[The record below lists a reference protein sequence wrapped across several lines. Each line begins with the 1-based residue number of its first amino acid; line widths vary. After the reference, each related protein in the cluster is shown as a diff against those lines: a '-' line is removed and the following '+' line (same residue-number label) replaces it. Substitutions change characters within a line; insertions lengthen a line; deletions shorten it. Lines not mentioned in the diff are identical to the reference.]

1 MAAGSQRVV
10 LAGARVFD
18 GTGSPPAEADVV
30 VADGHIVAVGRGLD
44 ADERVDLTGK
54 GLLPG
59 LIDCHV
65 HVVISPGPRHE
76 LLQVPFSY
84 RFFRAVANL
93 EATIATGITTAR
105 DAAGADL
112 GVKRAVADGLVRGP
126 RLQIAIRML
135 SQTGGHGD
143 EWQLCGSAPGLAFPT
158 YPGMPDGV
166 IDGPDAARRAAR
178 TLVRAGA
185 DWIKV
190 ATTGGF
196 SSPVSDPARPHLRLD
211 ELTELQTEAD
221 AAGRHVMAHAQGLAG
236 VKNAL
241 AAGFR
246 SIEHGVWLDDEA
258 IARMVE
264 QGTWLVPT
272 LLVPVWSL
280 ENGRPQPK
288 FDLPATIEA
297 HADSFGRAV
306 EAGVRIALGTD
317 CGIVPHGENLREL
330 ELMVE
335 RGLSPTQALVA
346 ATSDAAQL
354 LGLADSI
361 GTIEEGKRADLVV
374 VEGDPLDIRDLRA
387 RIQAVYQDG
396 RLVSGGR
403 SES

>member
-1 MAAGSQRVV
+1 MF
-10 LAGARVFD
+10 AGARVFD
-18 GTGSPPAEADVV
+18 GSGAAPAEADVAV
-30 VADGHIVAVGRGLD
+30 EHGLIADVGRGLD
-44 ADERVDLTGK
+44 GDERVDLAGK

-65 HVVISPGPRHE
+65 HVVHSPGPRHE
-76 LLQVPFSY
+76 LLQTPFSY

-93 EATIATGITTAR
+93 EATLATGITTAR

-126 RLQIAIRML
+126 RLQIAIRLL

-143 EWQLCGSAPGLAFPT
+143 EWQLCGFAPGLAFPS
-158 YPGMPDGV
+158 YPGMPEGV
-166 IDGPDAARRAAR
+166 VDGPLEARRR
-178 TLVRAGA
+178 VRELVRAGA

-196 SSPVSDPARPHLRLD
+196 SSPVSDPTRPHLRRD
-211 ELTELQTEAD
+211 ELAEIAAEAE
-221 AAGRHVMAHAQGLAG
+221 AAGRQVMAHAQGLAG

-241 AAGFR
+241 EAGFR
-246 SIEHGVWLDDEA
+246 SVEHGVWLDDEA
-258 IARMVE
+258 IGRMVE

-280 ENGRPQPK
+280 ENWRPQPK

-297 HADSFGRAV
+297 HADSFRRAA

-335 RGLSPTQALVA
+335 RGLPPTQALVA
-346 ATSDAAQL
+346 ATSSAAGL
-354 LGLADSI
+354 LGLADSV
-361 GTIEEGKRADLVV
+361 GTVEPGKRADLVV
-374 VEGDPLDIRDLRA
+374 VDGDPLDLRGLRA
-387 RIQAVYQDG
+387 RIAAVYQDG
-396 RLVSGGR
+396 RLVSDR
-403 SES
+403 RPAS

>member
-1 MAAGSQRVV
+1 MAARAQRIVF
-10 LAGARVFD
+10 AGANLFD
-18 GTGSPPAEADVV
+18 GTGTPAAEADVV
-30 VADGHIVAVGRGLD
+30 VVDGLIAEVGRDLD
-44 ADERVDLTGK
+44 GDESVDLAGK

-65 HVVISPGPRHE
+65 HVVVSPGPRHE
-76 LLQVPFSY
+76 LLQTPFSY

-93 EATIATGITTAR
+93 QTTLATGITTAR

-112 GVKRAVADGLVRGP
+112 GLKRAVADGLVQGP

-143 EWQLCGSAPGLAFPT
+143 EWQACGFAPGLAFPT

-166 IDGPDAARRAAR
+166 IDGAIEARRAVR

-196 SSPVSDPARPHLRLD
+196 SSPVSDPTRPHLRPD
-211 ELTELQTEAD
+211 ELGELQTEAE

-236 VKNAL
+236 VKNAV
-241 AAGFR
+241 AAGYR
-246 SIEHGVWLDDEA
+246 SVEHGVWLDDEV
-258 IARMVE
+258 IARMAE
-264 QGTWLVPT
+264 QETWLVPT

-288 FDLPATIEA
+288 FDLQATIEA
-297 HADSFGRAV
+297 HGDSFRRAV
-306 EAGVRIALGTD
+306 DAGVRIALGTD

-335 RGLSPTQALVA
+335 RGLSPARALAA
-346 ATSDAAQL
+346 ATSSAAEL
-354 LGLADSI
+354 LGLSDSI
-361 GTIEEGKRADLVV
+361 GTIESGKRADLVV
-374 VEGDPLDIRDLRA
+374 VDGDPLDVRGLRD
-387 RIQAVYQDG
+387 RIEAVYQDG
-396 RLVSGGR
+396 RLVSAR
-403 SES
+403 SAS